1 MNFNDLQKVNET
13 LSKVNIKGKEY
24 AEVFQRVKAFRMLFP
39 NGSIITSIEKL
50 EDALIVMKATA
61 LDEDGKIL
69 STGFS
74 YEVEGSNNINRTSF
88 IENCETSAVG
98 RALAFLG
105 IGIDMSIR
113 SAEEVINAQ
122 AKQDLK
128 PQPMPEDY
136 IEPQWLNRTCEIC
149 GKRITPK
156 VAKRS
161 FEVFKGHMFCSKEC
175 AEKGMSATDGQA
187 AIERTKNEIEKNLKG
202 KAKK

>member
-1 MNFNDLQKVNET
+1 MTFNDLQKVNEA

-39 NGSIITSIEKL
+39 NGSIITEIMKL
-50 EDALIVMKATA
+50 EDTLIVMKASA

-149 GKRITPK
+149 GKPIPPK

-161 FEVFKGHMFCSKEC
+161 FEVFNGHMFCSKEC
-175 AEKGMSATDGQA
+175 AEKANVSAADIQGD
-187 AIERTKNEIEKNLKG
+187 IEKKLKE

>member
-1 MNFNDLQKVNET
+1 MTFNDLQKVNET
-13 LSKVNIKGKEY
+13 ISKVNIKGKEY

-39 NGSIITSIEKL
+39 NGTIATSIEHM
-50 EDALIVMKATA
+50 EDGLVVFKAA
-61 LDEDGKIL
+61 VHDEDGKIL

-105 IGIDMSIR
+105 IGIDMSIA

-122 AKQDLK
+122 NKRDLK
-128 PQPMPEDY
+128 PQTMPEDSVAL
-136 IEPQWLNRTCEIC
+136 QWQNRTCEIC
-149 GKRITPK
+149 GKPLTPK
-156 VAKRS
+156 VAARS

-175 AEKGMSATDGQA
+175 AEKGMSAADGQT
-187 AIERTKNEIEKNLKG
+187 AIKRAQDKIEKKLKE
-202 KAKK
+202 KNK

>member
-1 MNFNDLQKVNET
+1 MTFNDLQKVNET

-50 EDALIVMKATA
+50 EDTLIVMKATA

-128 PQPMPEDY
+128 PE
-136 IEPQWLNRTCEIC
+136 LFKCEAC
-149 GKRITPK
+149 GKEVTPEIAAASMKKYGHIVCSADCRDKLGLKPK
-156 VAKRS
+156 V
-161 FEVFKGHMFCSKEC
+161 
-175 AEKGMSATDGQA
+175 SADGGQ
-187 AIERTKNEIEKNLKG
+187 KG
-202 KAKK
+202 KAE